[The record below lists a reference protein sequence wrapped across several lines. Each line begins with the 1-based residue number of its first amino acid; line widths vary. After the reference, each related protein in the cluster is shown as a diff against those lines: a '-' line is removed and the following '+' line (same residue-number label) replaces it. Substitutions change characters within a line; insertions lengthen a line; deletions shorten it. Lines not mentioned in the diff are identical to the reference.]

1 MLLQTSIPMAS
12 PIMPGHMPASFI
24 VAQATP
30 LLGLQA
36 QAPSGKHFDKS
47 PPRMLYARVQAP
59 PQPPAI
65 RFALSSDAVPEHQ
78 APQQAQPLYAR
89 PQQQA
94 PSQWQ
99 AVQASIFKSSLN
111 IPGH

>member
-12 PIMPGHMPASFI
+12 PIMHMPASFI

-30 LLGLQA
+30 LLGVQA
-36 QAPSGKHFDKS
+36 QAPSGKHFDTS
-47 PPRMLYARVQAP
+47 PPRTLYARVQAP

-65 RFALSSDAVPEHQ
+65 RFALSDAVPQQ

-99 AVQASIFKSSLN
+99 AVQVSIFKNSVYSDFT
-111 IPGH
+111 